1 MFFEKNKPLNAE
13 LKYIAV
19 TPFKTTNEQKPIRSP
34 FIDSSNFNHINPEI
48 KK

>member
-1 MFFEKNKPLNAE
+1 LFFEKNKLLNAE

-19 TPFKTTNEQKPIRSP
+19 TPFKTMNEQKLIRSP
-34 FIDSSNFNHINPEI
+34 FTDSSNFNHINPEI